1 MDALALFCNLHGNGP
16 QTLAALREVGCQRLQ
31 DIRALDAD
39 TLGSILDRDASG
51 VALFVRESEVLAL
64 RVEGEAAPE
73 LVPLIPHVVPEVPHV
88 AREPE
93 PSIQRPVE
101 APPSPPVFWGAGRKV
116 SEKVASL
123 ASPPRPLAG
132 PVAAAVLELWNTLDG
147 GPVESPEATSA
158 PQAEPV
164 DEAPSRGLAQAEL
177 NGLTPSQIDALAR
190 VGINTV
196 DALAE
201 ADPLYLSKRTNLP
214 YTHLAHLAFLARRIA
229 LGQGALFP
237 ARSPERI
244 AVQARTTPQPEP
256 EFQGAIESSFQP
268 ERVAESTEHKRD
280 PEFIADADG
289 DARGYDPEEP
299 GGPFV

>member
-31 DIRALDAD
+31 DIKTLDAE
-39 TLGSILDRDASG
+39 TLGTILGRDVSG
-51 VALFVRESEVLAL
+51 VTRFVRESDVLAL

-73 LVPLIPHVVPEVPHV
+73 LVPQAPPSVPQ
-88 AREPE
+88 PE
-93 PSIQRPVE
+93 
-101 APPSPPVFWGAGRKV
+101 ALPSPPVFWTAGRQV
-116 SEKVASL
+116 SEKVANL

-132 PVAAAVLELWNTLDG
+132 PVATAVMELWNTLDG
-147 GPVESPEATSA
+147 GPVESVADSKA
-158 PQAEPV
+158 QDEP
-164 DEAPSRGLAQAEL
+164 DSRALALAQL
-177 NGLTPSQIDALAR
+177 NGLTPEQIDALAR
-190 VGINTV
+190 VGIDTV

-201 ADPLYLSKRTNLP
+201 ADPLYLSKRTKLP

-237 ARSPERI
+237 ARTPERI
-244 AVQARTTPQPEP
+244 EVQTRTASLDASPEPEP
-256 EFQGAIESSFQP
+256 EFRGAIESSFQP
-268 ERVAESTEHKRD
+268 APEFESSETAVDSAIGFSTEFDEFNSD
-280 PEFIADADG
+280 PDG